1 MQGIFH
7 QAIALSLLVLSQNLF
22 ANDDSPFSTGPV
34 FEQFGEN
41 AQVDGGLL
49 NPKDQ
54 RFKVVF
60 DVAKSNDPG
69 KLNSHF
75 NSVARFINMHVRA
88 GVPQEN
94 IEVALVVHGKATFD
108 LLKPDVF
115 TSKFDNANANSALLR
130 DLIAQGVSIY
140 LCGQSA
146 HHLEVNPKDVIED
159 VQISLSAMTANALLQ
174 QQGYTL
180 NPL

>member
-1 MQGIFH
+1 MQNIFH
-7 QAIALSLLVLSQNLF
+7 RAVTLSLLIFSQSLF
-22 ANDDSPFSTGPV
+22 ANDDSQFSAGPV
-34 FEQFGEN
+34 FKEFGEN
-41 AQVDGGLL
+41 VQVDGGLL
-49 NPKDQ
+49 NPQDQ

-69 KLNSHF
+69 KLNRNF
-75 NSVARFINMHVRA
+75 NSIARFINMHVQA
-88 GVPQEN
+88 GVPEQN

-108 LLKPDVF
+108 LLKPDAF
-115 TSKFDNANANSALLR
+115 TSKFDQTNANSTLLS

-146 HHLEVNPKDVIED
+146 HHLGVKPKDVIDE

-180 NPL
+180 NPF